1 MSSRQILGNLVRT
14 CFKTKHVSL
23 YGFTYSKK
31 EEKEDQEEEGQ
42 AEEKDRGECLIHHG
56 RWERMESGFSGIGTL

>member
-31 EEKEDQEEEGQ
+31 EEKEKQEEEGQ
-42 AEEKDRGECLIHHG
+42 EEEKDEGNVLSIIVGGRG
-56 RWERMESGFSGIGTL
+56 